1 MFVEVLKGPAIISLC
16 LQKPDC
22 DIVNGLKQTLKTV
35 NSLTS
40 LRKKDPS
47 EWPTVKLVQDRV
59 GSEGSCVSYQD
70 AVLKHYTIVT
80 FEFCKK
86 QALSDVE
93 RLHKAIQERLQ
104 WSDTGVL
111 RATIAFL
118 DTQSWVKRTIIDS
131 VDDDVSLQD
140 VKDSF
145 ELLCSHFRDLL

>member
-59 GSEGSCVSYQD
+59 VSEGSCDSYQG
-70 AVLKHYTIVT
+70 AVLIHIPLLH
-80 FEFCKK
+80 
-86 QALSDVE
+86 LSFV
-93 RLHKAIQERLQ
+93 RSKL
-104 WSDTGVL
+104 
-111 RATIAFL
+111 
-118 DTQSWVKRTIIDS
+118 WVMLKGCTRPFR
-131 VDDDVSLQD
+131 
-140 VKDSF
+140 KD
-145 ELLCSHFRDLL
+145 